1 MAEEAASRKKTN
13 PSRPRT
19 QRATSNIFAM
29 FNQNQIQEFKEAF
42 TMIDQDRDGFI
53 GMEDLKDMFSSLGRV
68 PSDEDLKGMLKECPG
83 QLNFTSFLTLF
94 GDKVSGTDPE
104 GTLRNAFCMFDED
117 NQGFIPEDYL
127 KDLLENMGDNFTKE
141 EIKNVW
147 KDAPL
152 DNKKFDYNAM
162 VDIIKGKSKE
172 DEE

>member
-1 MAEEAASRKKTN
+1 
-13 PSRPRT
+13 
-19 QRATSNIFAM
+19 
-29 FNQNQIQEFKEAF
+29 
-42 TMIDQDRDGFI
+42 
-53 GMEDLKDMFSSLGRV
+53 
-68 PSDEDLKGMLKECPG
+68 MLKECPG